1 MDSNE
6 KPINN
11 DSSVPSTRFADG
23 GGEIII
29 DVKKKLVWLKK
40 DSWQL
45 TGKWLNWVQA
55 RDYGK
60 ELNKQAFGG
69 YQDWRM
75 PSAAEAKSLFD
86 KTQIN
91 NDYMGKAA
99 FLYKIFP
106 KGFGFLCWTS
116 DVRDKVQAVRFG
128 FRKGG
133 VMYDDIYRVSRGSTR
148 YVRDIE

>member
-1 MDSNE
+1 MESNE
-6 KPINN
+6 VPI
-11 DSSVPSTRFADG
+11 DKDPAVTSSRFADG
-23 GGEIII
+23 GEDTII
-29 DVKKKLVWLKK
+29 DVKKRLIWLKK

-60 ELNKQAFGG
+60 ELNKQSMGG
-69 YQDWRM
+69 FKDWRM

-86 KTQIN
+86 KSQVNI
-91 NDYMGKAA
+91 DSMGKDA
-99 FLYKIFP
+99 FLHKIFP

-116 DVRDKVQAVRFG
+116 DVRDKIQAVRFG
-128 FRKGG
+128 YRKGG

-148 YVRDIE
+148 YVREIE

>member
-6 KPINN
+6 KPIN
-11 DSSVPSTRFADG
+11 DSAVSSSRFAEGGDG
-23 GGEIII
+23 TII
-29 DVKKKLVWLKK
+29 DIKKKLVWLKK

-60 ELNKQAFGG
+60 ELNKQSVGG

-91 NDYMGKAA
+91 IDHMGKAA
-99 FLYKIFP
+99 FLHKIFP

-116 DVRDKVQAVRFG
+116 DVRDKVQAIRFG